1 MTVRLSAT
9 TVIGRLHRGLVFG
22 RRIRVLADRLAPLLP
37 PRATVLDIGCG
48 DGALAASLMQRR
60 NDIHITGV
68 DVLLRPDA
76 KIEVQ
81 PFDGAHIP
89 FDDGSFDAALFVDV
103 LHHTDDPSVL
113 LSEARRV
120 VRHAVI
126 LKDHL
131 LQGIGARATLSLMDW
146 FGNAHHGV
154 RLPYNYWTPVQ
165 WRNAFARLQFEV
177 TRWDDSLEL
186 YPRPFSWMFDR
197 HLHFIAVLSPAAAHG
212 TPSLSQRTKS
222 H

>member
-1 MTVRLSAT
+1 VT
-9 TVIGRLHRGLVFG
+9 TVIGRLHRDLVFG
-22 RRIRVLADRLAPLLP
+22 RRVRVLADRLAPLFP
-37 PRATVLDIGCG
+37 ARTTVLDIGCG
-48 DGALAASLMQRR
+48 DGTLAASLMQRR
-60 NDIHITGV
+60 NVHITGL

-81 PFDGAHIP
+81 SFDGSHLQ
-89 FDDGSFDAALFVDV
+89 FEDGSFDIALLVDV
-103 LHHTDDPSVL
+103 LHHTDDPAVL

-120 VRHAVI
+120 ARRAVI

-131 LQGIGARATLSLMDW
+131 LQGFGARATLSLMDW

-165 WRNAFARLQFEV
+165 WRNAFERSRLEV
-177 TRWDDSLEL
+177 TWWDDSLEL

-197 HLHFIAVLSPAAAHG
+197 HLHFIAVLSPAAG
-212 TPSLSQRTKS
+212 QKTPPRIDTAAKS
-222 H
+222 S